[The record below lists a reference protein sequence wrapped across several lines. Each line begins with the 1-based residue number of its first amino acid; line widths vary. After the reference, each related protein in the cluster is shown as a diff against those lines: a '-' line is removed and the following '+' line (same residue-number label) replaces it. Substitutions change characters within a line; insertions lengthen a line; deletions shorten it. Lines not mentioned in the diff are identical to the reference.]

1 MPIDVAVSD
10 EPEEPPSG
18 SDFFIRHP
26 RHRRR
31 ITKRRSLDPHT
42 RCLVLAVVLLGA
54 AISAPLAF
62 IRCTGGLSL
71 DLLYT
76 WPAVLAFSAP
86 AVVLLREMREME
98 PAPSLVARLPLRA
111 RDGARSRRRGRNS
124 TRSAARSSGMRRDTD
139 DRPA

>member
-1 MPIDVAVSD
+1 M
-10 EPEEPPSG
+10 
-18 SDFFIRHP
+18 
-26 RHRRR
+26 
-31 ITKRRSLDPHT
+31 
-42 RCLVLAVVLLGA
+42 VLAVVLLGA

-86 AVVLLREMREME
+86 AVMLIREMRTLE
-98 PAPSLVARLPLRA
+98 PAPPLVARLPLRA
-111 RDGARSRRRGRNS
+111 RDGVRSRRRGRTS
-124 TRSAARSSGMRRDTD
+124 ARSAARFNGMRRDRD

>member
-1 MPIDVAVSD
+1 MPIDVAVSE

-31 ITKRRSLDPHT
+31 PTRRRSLDPHT

-86 AVVLLREMREME
+86 AVVLLREMRQL
-98 PAPSLVARLPLRA
+98 PAPQLARLPLRA
-111 RDGARSRRRGRNS
+111 RDGVRSRRRGR
-124 TRSAARSSGMRRDTD
+124 TPARFSGMRRGTD